1 MSLSVFKTV
10 LDRLSPQFA
19 MDQSDWLSRLEGRR
33 YAFPAKVV
41 LLINKIPCTQCSGV
55 KIYVSSL
62 SKLNFQ
68 SRWWPFVVKSL
79 LRDEFVLSSS
89 CF

>member
-1 MSLSVFKTV
+1 MLSSFSLLINILKSILRWVSFIFKNNAMSLSVFKTV

-41 LLINKIPCTQCSGV
+41 L
-55 KIYVSSL
+55 
-62 SKLNFQ
+62 
-68 SRWWPFVVKSL
+68 
-79 LRDEFVLSSS
+79 
-89 CF
+89 